1 MGYLSILMWIKT
13 HYSQNT
19 FTGLEIWNLMFYL
32 KIPFSNI
39 EKKIKILLKSQAGFE
54 LITDRF
60 VVFALPTVLRYKVT
74 TMEKKIF
81 TKLHV
86 N

>member
-1 MGYLSILMWIKT
+1 M
-13 HYSQNT
+13 
-19 FTGLEIWNLMFYL
+19 
-32 KIPFSNI
+32 
-39 EKKIKILLKSQAGFE
+39 KILLKSQAGFE